1 MSLIKKNLPD
11 DSGESVRPK
20 FLFGLGAGVQV
31 HHILSC
37 STLGHNRSDHFPKKK
52 KTKQKKQANYFH
64 LAALDVGNLL
74 VSFNHLSGA

>member
-37 STLGHNRSDHFPKKK
+37 SGHNRSDHFPKKRK
-52 KTKQKKQANYFH
+52 KQKKKNKQIIFI
-64 LAALDVGNLL
+64 
-74 VSFNHLSGA
+74 